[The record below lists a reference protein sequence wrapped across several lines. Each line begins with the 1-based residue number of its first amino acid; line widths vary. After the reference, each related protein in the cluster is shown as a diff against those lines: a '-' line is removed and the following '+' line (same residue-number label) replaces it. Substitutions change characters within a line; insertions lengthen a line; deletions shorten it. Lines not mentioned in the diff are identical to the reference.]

1 MCVPH
6 FVSGFNRN
14 SLGCSHQN
22 LPLKNQIEGNRGGE
36 GFFLSAA
43 RATWAAL

>member
-1 MCVPH
+1 
-6 FVSGFNRN
+6 
-14 SLGCSHQN
+14 
-22 LPLKNQIEGNRGGE
+22 LKNQIEGNRGGE